1 MPGKFHYR
9 NQAQRFDLY
18 SFYSLI
24 TKCKIVELL
33 DKNGHTPFDSDAMN
47 DSVFDYA
54 VQIYKDILDNGI
66 VSYFDSDSFR
76 HDSDGDGSNSWNGIT
91 RNVATARVYE
101 PLRKWLYSQSNN
113 GGIDDTD
120 DEITSG
126 FNRRYYS
133 LPVSDSDGTIRH
145 VNVYSFLKSH
155 FNRWISYDSFERYK
169 LTTNILRALQQD
181 SDINNLFAD
190 QFLKACEEDSDL
202 SRRAV
207 EIYSNRLQ
215 SDSDIRQEIV
225 TTAIEALSG
234 LTPGG
239 DSDRARELAEI
250 VSAVLETD
258 SEIRNEFGDYHI
270 TSLKE
275 DSDQQ
280 VELGSIISNIDLVA
294 LNSPIVKTRQLL
306 PMNGDD
312 TGNIGDSEQKWS
324 LINLT
329 GLETDSTKIDNA
341 RKTSLIYIN
350 DSEGIM
356 YYSTFTSFTDDSEL
370 VISRFKATTDSKFPT
385 LRVKDLQSQGIVH
398 ISNDSEQTEID
409 RLITTDRF
417 KFNDSDGIIYRGRK
431 LIAIDSD
438 VFFNL
443 LLENET
449 WYTLDSDG
457 VRSTILETPVKSEYS
472 WFIGQRGD
480 VYVIG
485 EDPPDSEIVV
495 PFGDSDLTVLFGPE
509 GNITGG
515 EGTVGYFGLTSDGFG
530 NSGLSGVYAPSLNLT
545 ADTGPGGNSTNVF
558 KEGNTIYPNGLPG
571 EFEISYKIAGFGF
584 TGFSMF
590 PTSASAEASRTY
602 LGTLG
607 GRVNNLSMIGYFY
620 AQARLDNI
628 QNGTSSAGSPYG
640 GYRNQHFSGN
650 ITLASFH
657 GGATGGSGG
666 SIIVPGLTGG
676 TFDSAYP
683 TVVHQGRD
691 SDNRLYIAVTGYDST
706 LSAMRRSPNYYF
718 DGGSP
723 TNATLKTLDQMT
735 ALGRQNSTY
744 NTTDNLQLGYGNY
757 DFYPVSQFRDIS
769 LTGNR
774 SSVKVNKTNSL
785 QTRSLVFTS
794 DKVVDTSKEF
804 TRALGDTVT
813 KAQVFNTWY
822 RISHR
827 WNGGGTPGTFTYP
840 ANASEQNSWA
850 FDAVNDVIYTT
861 ANTTTFCG
869 FISPDTYDDFTFN
882 SIVNAPYSGI
892 ADTGDDDSIISIVG
906 FVTEGRF
913 GEVGYREHTL
923 SLVRTHGGF
932 PLTSQGGPNVTWC
945 LVYNYNQDDNRLLV
959 NKSSSAPIATSPWN
973 TSPHGSK
980 LFIRRKGDSIVA
992 YCSQMNDSTHTLD
1005 SDTEISW
1012 DLASD
1017 SDTLKFRGPVRYGYG
1032 AHSQQGSY
1040 WSDIFFKPDVGR
1052 YLHYVSN
1059 TTGFNSSSGGNVYV
1073 YDDINYS
1080 PPEWT
1085 IDSELTIDN
1094 TAGERMLHNEDTGK
1108 TFYNDPI
1115 SDNVLQVMTSRK
1127 FTDVIALPPLA
1138 AEPDSDTLGRMG
1150 LRPNTFAMADGTNW
1164 DPSSLSGTTPYPV
1177 FYNGTTW
1184 LYFSLF

>member
-181 SDINNLFAD
+181 SDINNLFAN

-329 GLETDSTKIDNA
+329 GQETDSTKIDNA

-350 DSEGIM
+350 DSEGIV

-370 VISRFKATTDSKFPT
+370 VISRFKATTDSKFPS
-385 LRVKDLQSQGIVH
+385 LRVKDLESQGIVH
-398 ISNDSEQTEID
+398 VSNDSEQTEID

-457 VRSTILETPVKSEYS
+457 VRSTILDTPVKSEYS

-485 EDPPDSEIVV
+485 EDPPDSEIIVA
-495 PFGDSDLTVLFGPE
+495 FTDSDVDTFFSAPAG
-509 GNITGG
+509 TGF
-515 EGTVGYFGLTSDGFG
+515 TINNNHPTYNRLLQ
-530 NSGLSGVYAPSLNLT
+530 LSSTTPQ
-545 ADTGPGGNSTNVF
+545 GGNSSNIFHEV
-558 KEGNTIYPNGLPG
+558 NTTIPGGIQG
-571 EFEISYKIAGFGF
+571 EFDVSWNPSGYGF
-584 TGFSMF
+584 TGFAIF
-590 PTSASAEASRTY
+590 PTSAAIEADDRWINNNGGGSHIRNKTMSDFTY
-602 LGTLG
+602 MQVSLLG
-607 GRVNNLSMIGYFY
+607 G
-620 AQARLDNI
+620 
-628 QNGTSSAGSPYG
+628 QNGGPLNNVQPTFIMSRAS
-640 GYRNQHFSGN
+640 NFQ
-650 ITLASFH
+650 TLASPSTPASSFD
-657 GGATGGSGG
+657 ATNPSIIHMGRDNSDRLYLYLEYYSGG
-666 SIIVPGLTGG
+666 SYV
-676 TFDSAYP
+676 
-683 TVVHQGRD
+683 
-691 SDNRLYIAVTGYDST
+691 DST
-706 LSAMRRSPNYYF
+706 RYYYHNSN
-718 DGGSP
+718 GTITS
-723 TNATLKTLDQMT
+723 T
-735 ALGRQNSTY
+735 AADAYTY
-744 NTTDNLQLGYGNY
+744 SGAIQLGYGNY
-757 DFYPVSQFRDIS
+757 DFYPTEQYAN
-769 LTGNR
+769 LTVTG
-774 SSVKVNKTNSL
+774 SKSTPKINKTNSL
-785 QTRSLVFTS
+785 ETKKLVFTS
-794 DKVVDTSKEF
+794 NKIVDTTKEF

-850 FDAVNDVIYTT
+850 FDAANDVIYTT

-913 GEVGYREHTL
+913 GQTGYREHTL

-973 TSPHGSK
+973 TSPYGSK

-992 YCSQMNDSTHTLD
+992 YCSQMNDSTYTLD
-1005 SDTEISW
+1005 SDTEIVW

-1017 SDTLKFRGPVRYGYG
+1017 SDTLKFRGPVKYGYG

-1080 PPEWT
+1080 PPEWA
-1085 IDSELTIDN
+1085 IDSDLTIDN
-1094 TAGERMLHNEDTGK
+1094 TTGERMLHNEDTGK

-1177 FYNGTTW
+1177 FYNGTSW

>member
-33 DKNGHTPFDSDAMN
+33 DKDGHSPFDSDTMN

-101 PLRKWLYSQSNN
+101 PLRKWLYSQSDN
-113 GGIDDTD
+113 GGIDNTD
-120 DEITSG
+120 DEITPG

-133 LPVSDSDGTIRH
+133 LPVSDSEGTIRH

-155 FNRWISYDSFERYK
+155 FDRWIRYDSFERYK
-169 LTTNILRALQQD
+169 LTTNILTALQQD

-190 QFLKACEEDSDL
+190 KFLKACEEDSDL

-207 EIYSNRLQ
+207 EMYSNRLQ

-239 DSDRARELAEI
+239 DSDRARELAEV

-385 LRVKDLQSQGIVH
+385 LRVKDLESQGIVH
-398 ISNDSEQTEID
+398 VSNDSEQTEID

-457 VRSTILETPVKSEYS
+457 VRSTILETPIKSEYS

-485 EDPPDSEIVV
+485 EDPPDSDFTTIYDSELDSYFADAHGTNLNWTSRDATYGNMIDMWSNPGTNDFREANTTKPGGFTGATEIRFNINGYGYHGFLMLPTNANLEASNSYANSMPGSPAYIWTKTEPGSGGFYCYFANGAGATSGAVYIQ
-495 PFGDSDLTVLFGPE
+495 GYWE
-509 GNITGG
+509 GTGG
-515 EGTVGYFGLTSDGFG
+515 ATFTVPGVTAGYYGATYYVRFVIGRDADGAIWVQTIG
-530 NSGLSGVYAPSLNLT
+530 DGSTNTTAVSSKYYMDSSNNLT
-545 ADTGPGGNSTNVF
+545 AT
-558 KEGNTIYPNGLPG
+558 K
-571 EFEISYKIAGFGF
+571 
-584 TGFSMF
+584 
-590 PTSASAEASRTY
+590 SATVRKM
-602 LGTLG
+602 
-607 GRVNNLSMIGYFY
+607 NPDIGVQY
-620 AQARLDNI
+620 A
-628 QNGTSSAGSPYG
+628 
-640 GYRNQHFSGN
+640 
-650 ITLASFH
+650 
-657 GGATGGSGG
+657 
-666 SIIVPGLTGG
+666 
-676 TFDSAYP
+676 
-683 TVVHQGRD
+683 
-691 SDNRLYIAVTGYDST
+691 
-706 LSAMRRSPNYYF
+706 
-718 DGGSP
+718 
-723 TNATLKTLDQMT
+723 
-735 ALGRQNSTY
+735 
-744 NTTDNLQLGYGNY
+744 YGNY
-757 DFYPVSQFRDIS
+757 DGGPPEKMTDIIVRDTNTIINKANTL
-769 LTGNR
+769 LTR
-774 SSVKVNKTNSL
+774 KI
-785 QTRSLVFTS
+785 VFTS
-794 DKVVDTSKEF
+794 DKVVDTQAELS
-804 TRALGDTVT
+804 RALGDVVT
-813 KAQVFNTWY
+813 KDQIFNTWY
-822 RISHR
+822 RFSHDY
-827 WNGGGTPGTFTYP
+827 NSGGSVFNYP
-840 ANASEQNSWA
+840 AVSSELNGWAYNSS
-850 FDAVNDVIYTT
+850 NDVIYTT
-861 ANTTTFCG
+861 INSVAFSG
-869 FISPDTYDDFTFN
+869 FVSSDAYDDFTFN
-882 SIVNAPYSGI
+882 SVVRAHYSL
-892 ADTGDDDSIISIVG
+892 ASPTFNDDDAVVTIIG
-906 FVTEGRF
+906 FVTEGIF
-913 GEVGYREHTL
+913 GQPGYREHTL
-923 SLVRTHGGF
+923 SVIRTAGGF
-932 PLTSQGGPNVTWC
+932 PMTDQGFGNVTWG
-945 LVYNYNQDDNRLLV
+945 LVYNYSQDDVRLLV
-959 NKSSSAPIATSPWN
+959 DGTSLGSASTNITIGGNAWVNYPNGT
-973 TSPHGSK
+973 K
-980 LFIRRKGDSIVA
+980 VFIRRKGDQITC
-992 YCSQMNDSTHTLD
+992 YCSTMNDATHTLD
-1005 SDTEISW
+1005 SDTEITW

-1032 AHSQQGSY
+1032 AHSQNGSY
-1040 WSDIFFKPDVGR
+1040 WSDIFFAPDEGS
-1052 YLHYVSN
+1052 YLHYVN
-1059 TTGFNSSSGGNVYV
+1059 EGNISSIGGNVYQ
-1073 YDDINYS
+1073 YDPDTVA
-1080 PPEWT
+1080 WVM
-1085 IDSELTIDN
+1085 DSDLTVDN
-1094 TAGERMLHNEDTGK
+1094 TAGERMLHNANTHK

-1115 SDNVLQVMTSRK
+1115 SDTTFQIMTARK
-1127 FTDVIALPPLA
+1127 FTDVFNLPPLSSS
-1138 AEPDSDTLGRMG
+1138 PDSDTLGRMG
-1150 LRPNTFAMADGTNW
+1150 LRPGTFAMADGTSW
-1164 DPSSLSGTTPYPV
+1164 DPGSLSGTTPYPV
-1177 FYNGTTW
+1177 FYDGTAW
-1184 LYFSLF
+1184 RYFSLF